1 MHAGLSSRIA
11 AAILILSPLAH
22 ASAASGTA
30 SFNVSVQVLAAC
42 SISASNMNFGGI
54 TTGTTNI
61 TDATSSLTVNCP
73 NGTPYT
79 IGLSNGA
86 NYSSTRRMAWGASHI
101 SYQLYVDNART
112 SEWTTSSALTGT
124 GNGAD
129 QTFTVFGRIQAG
141 QAISYTGSYSDTIV
155 ATITY

>member
-1 MHAGLSSRIA
+1 MTARMLSRIFII
-11 AAILILSPLAH
+11 AITTLTLNSAFA
-22 ASAASGTA
+22 ASATA

-61 TDATSSLTVNCP
+61 TDATSSLTINCP

-79 IGLSNGA
+79 IALSNGA
-86 NYSSTRRMAWGASHI
+86 NYSGGRRMTNGVSNINYELYSDAGRANLWGS
-101 SYQLYVDNART
+101 T
-112 SEWTTSSALTGT
+112 STQSGT
-124 GNGAD
+124 GSGGD
-129 QTFTVFGRIQAG
+129 QSFVVYGRIPSG
-141 QAISYTGSYSDTIV
+141 QAVPYTGSYSDTIV

>member
-11 AAILILSPLAH
+11 AAILILSPLAN
-22 ASAASGTA
+22 AFAASGTA

-54 TTGTTNI
+54 TTGTTSM

-101 SYQLYVDNART
+101 AYQLYLDNART
-112 SEWTTSSALTGT
+112 SEWTTSSTLTGA

>member
-86 NYSSTRRMAWGASHI
+86 NYSGGRRMSNGMSNINYDLYTDASRGNPWQ
-101 SYQLYVDNART
+101 STVTQ
-112 SEWTTSSALTGT
+112 SGT
-124 GNGAD
+124 GNGGD
-129 QTFTVFGRIQAG
+129 QSFVVYGRIPSG
-141 QAISYTGSYSDTIV
+141 QAVPYTGSYSDTIV